1 MKPVQPF
8 LIRKKPEISWKGLQY
23 DQSLTILI
31 VDAGFG
37 TLNYMVTDFPRKP
50 KVLVDYRLSD
60 NYHSAPN
67 ALVVLAF
74 KSEGKPAPV
83 LPSDFS
89 ADSLFD
95 LSKFM
100 LDNDLSDDL
109 VGLSVIIVG
118 SDAFAIERQRVK
130 GSVDYCH
137 SLLKKKLH
145 HKVDEF
151 YSRLPLHHLNSWM
164 SITYQQPAISA
175 NVCCRKLSLSAESHR
190 LDPLGNASISA
201 LATLYHPTVS
211 SHRIPLTNNFV
222 NYHRHTRT
230 FVALGDDLYTLAL
243 IDKDSEVLHWLLVD
257 IPVGELSDAGNKGIT
272 IANYLHPAPR
282 EPTNCTNF
290 VFLLLIQPSSL
301 AELDAYCQGSC
312 RKRKEFR

>member
-118 SDAFAIERQRVK
+118 SDAFAIEKQRVE
-130 GSVDYCH
+130 GNVDYCH
-137 SLLKKKLH
+137 SLLKK
-145 HKVDEF
+145 
-151 YSRLPLHHLNSWM
+151 
-164 SITYQQPAISA
+164 
-175 NVCCRKLSLSAESHR
+175 SLS
-190 LDPLGNASISA
+190 
-201 LATLYHPTVS
+201 
-211 SHRIPLTNNFV
+211 
-222 NYHRHTRT
+222 
-230 FVALGDDLYTLAL
+230 
-243 IDKDSEVLHWLLVD
+243 VD
-257 IPVGELSDAGNKGIT
+257 YETD
-272 IANYLHPAPR
+272 
-282 EPTNCTNF
+282 
-290 VFLLLIQPSSL
+290 
-301 AELDAYCQGSC
+301 
-312 RKRKEFR
+312 